1 MKAID
6 WEKIA
11 QPYTPFQQYASRRSV
26 VYATK
31 GKSRSSEKVTNS
43 DLSHVGMVACSQ
55 PLAAEA
61 GLETL
66 RKGGNA
72 GKPRPLIRR
81 KYHK

>member
-1 MKAID
+1 MKSID

-26 VYATK
+26 VYGTK
-31 GKSRSSEKVTNS
+31 GASRSSIDVTRS
-43 DLSHVGMVACSQ
+43 YLWPVGMIACSQ

-61 GLETL
+61 GLEIL

-72 GKPRPLIRR
+72 GKPRLPIGRKCRR
-81 KYHK
+81 